1 MPRRGGP
8 LGRGLQTA
16 ALARRR
22 SGRRACGT
30 SACPRA
36 GGRRCTSCASGRA
49 PSRRRSRALSRRRC
63 CRHAPLCSLPS
74 APSLPSPSPPS
85 SPPAR
90 ARFAGVVTARAATS
104 GARRTRDR
112 ARGLHRL
119 ARLARLL
126 VRHLTRGHH
135 GTPTHPPTDT
145 RRRRPAE
152 ARAEARRRAAVAAY
166 TEGGRGERREGRRS
180 SQRASRPRGAASL
193 VYGLGRTGGSGGR
206 GKGRVG
212 GGEGVAQWA
221 RVGDRSRATVQWRT
235 RRGAGCRV
243 RRSLMC
249 VRAPFARRA
258 LRLDPSVPD
267 IALVVTTFSDD
278 CARTAATQLETDSR
292 RGLCDWPGPRP
303 TAQLQPQT

>member
-90 ARFAGVVTARAATS
+90 VRFAGVVTARAATS

-152 ARAEARRRAAVAAY
+152 ARAEARRRAAVAAC

-180 SQRASRPRGAASL
+180 SQRAGASRPRGAASL

-206 GKGRVG
+206 GKGR
-212 GGEGVAQWA
+212 A
-221 RVGDRSRATVQWRT
+221 RVGDRESH
-235 RRGAGCRV
+235 RGVHGAVVGAPRCGRCRV
-243 RRSLMC
+243 RALTYVRARPVRTTRATARSLC
-249 VRAPFARRA
+249 
-258 LRLDPSVPD
+258 
-267 IALVVTTFSDD
+267 T
-278 CARTAATQLETDSR
+278 
-292 RGLCDWPGPRP
+292 
-303 TAQLQPQT
+303 